1 MLVSSGYF
9 NSPETLL
16 LIMIQSGCMVFLLL
30 DRIRM
35 KKRLRKN
42 KLGIRRQMARDF
54 EEVP

>member
-1 MLVSSGYF
+1 MLAPSSYF

-16 LIMIQSGCMVFLLL
+16 LIMIQSGCMVLLLL

-42 KLGIRRQMARDF
+42 RLGIRRQMARDF